1 MFESAD
7 LPSLSRSRPVPLL
20 VASRTAFALGAR
32 GLLERPMVVV
42 TGAGIPGPD
51 SHRLAVRAAGLL
63 ARAGLVVGA
72 AVDHRF
78 GREVL
83 AAAVRA
89 GAPILGMLH
98 RAFPRDF
105 VPPVEAPAGSAL
117 WLSIFGEGGW
127 RREGPDAADRL
138 LGALAAA
145 VLVIDD
151 RGLPDALYIA
161 EMALSRR
168 RPVLFY
174 GRAGAFWPGP
184 LDRPGV
190 SLRCTVPA
198 MVRALSHLRPP
209 GPAAGA

>member
-1 MFESAD
+1 M
-7 LPSLSRSRPVPLL
+7 L
-20 VASRTAFALGAR
+20 TGAR
-32 GLLERPMVVV
+32 LPR
-42 TGAGIPGPD
+42 PD

-72 AVDHRF
+72 VASHRF
-78 GREVL
+78 GEEVL
-83 AAAVRA
+83 AAAVRG

-98 RAFPRDF
+98 EAFRPGF
-105 VPPVEAPAGSAL
+105 VPLVEAPAGAAL
-117 WLSIFGEGGW
+117 WLSIFGEDGW
-127 RREGPDAADRL
+127 LREGQDAADRL
-138 LGALAAA
+138 LGALSAA

-161 EMALSRR
+161 EMALARR

-174 GRAGAFWPGP
+174 GGAGAYWPGR

-198 MVRALSHLRPP
+198 MLRALAPLCP
-209 GPAAGA
+209 GVAGL